1 MDARKAALIADV
13 RGSRKISDFVALRD
27 RKLAFASAKHL
38 SLGLIQAPYA
48 VTVWDEFQT
57 LTGRTEDVPHIIFDL
72 RRLFQP
78 LSLWI
83 GVGVGEVTGLP
94 AVTGGR
100 PLSDVAGGEAFLSAR
115 DAIDLVKDR
124 SGKYRRLTAFK
135 SAEAERDELLGH
147 IYGLHDTLLMQVT
160 PTQWRTIDA
169 VIDVGQQDEAAE
181 KLGVSASTVS
191 RNLRRAH
198 YWQMLETRKAA
209 VKILRTPAPQQR

>member
-1 MDARKAALIADV
+1 MDTRKAALIADV
-13 RGSRKISDFVALRD
+13 RGSRKIEDFVSLRD
-27 RKLAFASAKHL
+27 RKLAWASSKHL

-57 LTGRTEDVPHIIFDL
+57 LTGRSRNIPRIIFDL

-83 GVGVGEVTGLP
+83 GVGIGEVTGLP
-94 AVTGGR
+94 AAAGGR

-115 DAIDLVKDR
+115 DAINLVKER
-124 SGKYRRLTAFK
+124 RTKYLRLTAFK
-135 SAEAERDELLGH
+135 SADLARDELLGH
-147 IYGLHDTLLMQVT
+147 LYGLHDTLLMQIT

-169 VIDVGQQDEAAE
+169 VLETGQQDDAAE
-181 KLGVSASTVS
+181 KLGLSASTVS

-198 YWQMLETRKAA
+198 YWQMLEAQDMA
-209 VKILRTPAPQQR
+209 VKLLSRT

>member
-27 RKLAFASAKHL
+27 RKLAWASSKHL

-57 LTGRTEDVPHIIFDL
+57 LTGRTEDIPRIIFDL

-83 GVGVGEVTGLP
+83 GVGIGEVTGLP
-94 AVTGGR
+94 AATGGR

-115 DAIDLVKDR
+115 DAIDKVKDR
-124 SGKYRRLTAFK
+124 AGKYRRLTAFQ
-135 SAEAERDELLGH
+135 SAEAARDELLGH
-147 IYGLHDTLLMQVT
+147 LYGLHDTLLMQIT
-160 PTQWRTIDA
+160 STQWRTIDA

-181 KLGVSASTVS
+181 KLGVSPSTVS

-198 YWQMLETRKAA
+198 YWQMLETREAA
-209 VKILRTPAPQQR
+209 VKIMRSNRYSL